1 MADFSADTFPTTSVS
16 PTDTTAF
23 SVYESQLLEW
33 IAAAVQEGEGILR
46 ADPSYAEIDKIIAY
60 VMGDQL
66 DTRRPSA
73 LSGVTDNRLKNIILQ
88 TVAALTDIHPLFG
101 FKTMNDKFQ
110 KQSEVLNKLAQAW
123 WVNSF
128 ADLRLADVIRY
139 ATGPGTGYVEIHW
152 DASASGGV
160 GDITLTPRDP
170 RDVLP
175 IRPTFGQSVQEWE
188 GVIIRQTMSVNQARA
203 RWPERAGKIVPD
215 GTPSSLLQRTW
226 GSARKVFTQV
236 QTPVDVLTAGGR
248 GRNAPH
254 RVPTVDVYSCWVKDR
269 RFNDGEVPLQM
280 GDPETTWSYT
290 AYPVS
295 WVTQKRTKEN
305 GDPYTKDDCRLYP
318 SGRLIIATQKAILY
332 DGPNPYW
339 HGMFPIAKLCLDPW
353 PWSFLGVGIA
363 RDLLPIQDAVNET
376 INGILDKVR
385 KVLRPSITADKK
397 TVPDSVWNRIDTRL
411 PGLKLKTNTTAGQGV
426 QYLQEPDL
434 PEFVFDFLKLAI
446 SEMDNL
452 SGVAN
457 LSALTQLNQ
466 APGADSIEKMM
477 EALTPLLRLKGRLLE
492 YFLREVGEM
501 VKSNFFQFYTLPR
514 RVAILGEAGLDFS
527 DFDFDPGTLVP
538 AMQRDDPN
546 YDPAYDAITTKRHD
560 RAKLHQKQFA
570 FQITPN
576 SLLAISQLS
585 RKLLYL
591 QLFRGGVMDI
601 WTLFDVLEV
610 PNGGVPPNGVVTI
623 TDRLQA
629 MQALGLT
636 PNVSPAG
643 RKASGEAAPKLNVKP
658 DSGGAPRVTVSES

>member
-1 MADFSADTFPTTSVS
+1 MADFTQDTIPVTSVTPGDS
-16 PTDTTAF
+16 AF
-23 SVYESQLLEW
+23 VQYEGALLEW
-33 IAAAVQEGEGILR
+33 IASAVQEGEAILR
-46 ADPSYAEIDKIIAY
+46 ADPAYTEIDKIIAY
-60 VMGDQL
+60 IMGDQL
-66 DTRRPSA
+66 DSRRPTA
-73 LSGVTDNRLKNIILQ
+73 LSGITDNRLKNIILQ

-123 WVNSF
+123 WVNTF
-128 ADLRLADVIRY
+128 ADLKLADVIRY
-139 ATGPGTGYVEIHW
+139 ASGPGTGYVEINW
-152 DASASGGV
+152 DPSAGGGV
-160 GDITLTPRDP
+160 GDIMLTPRDP

-188 GVIIRQTMSVNQARA
+188 GVIIRNTMSINQARA
-203 RWPERAGKIVPD
+203 RWPERADKIVAD

-254 RVPTVDVYSCWVKDR
+254 RVPTVDVYSIYYKDR
-269 RFNDGEVPLQM
+269 RFNDGDNPIKM

-290 AYPVS
+290 AYPFD
-295 WVTQKRTKEN
+295 WIGKRQKEN
-305 GDPYTKDDCRLYP
+305 GAPVTKDDCKLYP
-318 SGRLIIATQKAILY
+318 GGRLIIATQKAVVY

-363 RDLLPIQDAVNET
+363 RDLLPIQDAVNEVA
-376 INGILDKVR
+376 NGILDKVR
-385 KVLRPSITADKK
+385 KVLRPSIVADKK
-397 TVPDSVWNRIDTRL
+397 TVPESVWQRLDTRL
-411 PGLKLKTNTTAGQGV
+411 PGLKLKTNSTAGKGV
-426 QYLQEPDL
+426 DYLQEQDL
-434 PEFVFDFLKLAI
+434 PQFVYQFLQMMI
-446 SEMDNL
+446 GEMDNL

-457 LSALTQLNQ
+457 LTALTQLNQ

-492 YFLREVGEM
+492 YFLREMGEM

-514 RVAILGEAGLDFS
+514 RVAMLGEAGLDFA

-538 AMQRDDPN
+538 SMQRADPGYDSN
-546 YDPAYDAITTKRHD
+546 YDATTTTRTD

-591 QLFRGGVMDI
+591 QLFRGGIMDI
-601 WTLFDVLEV
+601 WTLFDVLEI
-610 PNGGVPPNGVVTI
+610 PNAGTPPGGAITV
-623 TDRLQA
+623 TDRLMA
-629 MQALGLT
+629 MQSMGLGA
-636 PNVSPAG
+636 NVSPAG
-643 RKASGEAAPKLNVKP
+643 RKASGEAAPQLHVKP
-658 DSGGAPRVTVSES
+658 DAGGAPRVTVSES